1 MDAYSYI
8 ANADAAAIETLYQAY
23 RENPESVD
31 FGWRKFF
38 EGFDFSQQF
47 PEGASVLPGA
57 APAANGLSAANGS
70 AVAAPKTASAA
81 PAAPQSDDYGVL
93 NTFASTN
100 NAPEGLSSGE
110 VSSDKETA
118 VRNLIHAFRSRGH
131 LRAKT
136 NPVRERKDRK
146 PRLDLADFGLSEA
159 DLDTVFKNGEVLGL
173 GGQARLRD
181 IVAALEKIYTGAIG
195 FEYMYIRDPQ
205 VLDWFR
211 AKVERDSLDFNPGV
225 EYKKRILKKLNE
237 AVVFE
242 NFLHTKFLGQK
253 RFSLEGGETTIP
265 ALDAIIGK
273 GAELG
278 VKEVVIGMAHRGRLN
293 VLANIMGKTYE
304 QIFSEFEGT
313 AVPDL
318 TMGDGD
324 VKYHMGYSSE
334 VEASGGQ
341 KVNLKLAPNP
351 SHLEAVNPVVE
362 GFVRAKI
369 EHQYG
374 GDYHQILPILIHGDA
389 ALAGQGIGYELT
401 QMSQLEGYRT
411 GGTIHFVINNQV
423 GFTTDFEDARSSIYS
438 TDLAKIID
446 APVVHVNGDNPEAVV
461 FAVQLATE
469 YRQQFHADIF
479 IDMVCYRRHGHNESD
494 EPKFTQPTLYNLISK
509 HQNPREVYNAM
520 LVARGDV
527 DAALA
532 AQMDKDFRDTLQ
544 ARLDLVKQKPLPYKY
559 QALENEW
566 RSLRRSTPED
576 FEQSPETG
584 ISAETVEKVAKAL
597 TTIPEGFK
605 PIKQIDNLLKE
616 RRKMFYETRTLN
628 WAAGELLAYGSLLTE
643 NHVVR
648 VSGQDVQRGT
658 FSHRHA
664 VLHDAETSAPY
675 NSLNHIEGENE
686 QLSIF
691 NSLLSEYA
699 VLGFEFGY
707 GMANPTA
714 LVVWEAQFGD
724 FANGAQT
731 MIDQFLVSSESKWQR
746 MNGLVMLLPHGY
758 EGQGPE
764 HSNARPERFLQLAA
778 ENNIVVANI
787 TTPANFFH
795 ALRRQLAW
803 SFRKPLVVMSPKSM
817 LRHPLCISPMEEF
830 TGGHFREVLGDDF
843 AEAKKVKRVLLCSG
857 KVYYDLLEEQR
868 TSDRKD
874 VAIVRLE
881 QLHPFPKKQLD
892 AELAK
897 YGKAKIYW
905 VQEEPENMGYWNF
918 MLRYMRRELEDVVAR
933 KPSASPATG
942 YNKIHV
948 KEQKDLVARA
958 FDKPKEAVADGNIK
972 ATAEAA
978 KKQD

>member
-1 MDAYSYI
+1 MDSYSYI

-23 RENPESVD
+23 QQNPESVD

-47 PEGASVLPGA
+47 PEGAPLVPGA
-57 APAANGLSAANGS
+57 ATNGAPAATNGAAK
-70 AVAAPKTASAA
+70 AAA
-81 PAAPQSDDYGVL
+81 PAAPQADDYGVL
-93 NTFASTN
+93 NTSASTN
-100 NAPEGLSSGE
+100 NAPGTLASGE
-110 VSSDKETA
+110 VAADKETA
-118 VRNLIHAFRSRGH
+118 VRNLIHAYRSRGH

-146 PRLDLADFGLSEA
+146 PRLDLADFGLGDA
-159 DLDTVFKNGEVLGL
+159 DLDTVFRNGEVLGL
-173 GGQARLRD
+173 GSQAKLRD

-211 AKVERDSLDFNPGV
+211 EKVERDSLAFNPGV

-278 VKEVVIGMAHRGRLN
+278 VKEVMIGMAHRGRLN

-334 VEASGGQ
+334 VETSGGQ

-389 ALAGQGIGYELT
+389 ALAGQGIGYEVT
-401 QMSQLEGYRT
+401 QMSQLEGYKT

-446 APVVHVNGDNPEAVV
+446 APVVHVNGDDPEAVV

-494 EPKFTQPTLYNLISK
+494 EPKFTQPTLYNIISK

-520 LVARGDV
+520 LVQRGDV
-527 DAALA
+527 DAELA
-532 AQMDKDFRDTLQ
+532 NQMDREFRDMLQ
-544 ARLDLVKQKPLPYKY
+544 ARLDMVKQKPLPYKY

-584 ISAETVEKVAKAL
+584 ISAEVVEKVAKAL
-597 TTIPEGFK
+597 TTIPDGFK

-616 RRKMFYETRTLN
+616 RRKMFYETRSLN
-628 WAAGELLAYGSLLTE
+628 WAAGELLAYGSLLSE
-643 NHVVR
+643 KHIVR

-675 NSLNHIEGENE
+675 NSLNFMEGDNE
-686 QLSIF
+686 KLSIY

-714 LVVWEAQFGD
+714 LVIWEAQFGD

-731 MIDQFLVSSESKWQR
+731 MIDQFVVSSESKWQR
-746 MNGLVMLLPHGY
+746 MNGLVMQLPHGY

-795 ALRRQLAW
+795 ALRRQLTW

-817 LRHPLCISPMEEF
+817 LRHPLCVSPVEEF
-830 TGGHFREVLGDDF
+830 TSGRFREVLGDDF

-857 KVYYDLLEEQR
+857 KVYYDLLDEQR
-868 TSDRKD
+868 NSDRKD
-874 VAIVRLE
+874 VAIVRME

-897 YGKAKIYW
+897 YPKAKVYW

-918 MLRYMRRELEDVVAR
+918 MLRYMRRELEDVISR

-958 FDKPKEAVADGNIK
+958 FDKPKEAVADANIK
-972 ATAEAA
+972 ATVEVA
-978 KKQD
+978 KKEE

>member
-1 MDAYSYI
+1 MDTYSYI
-8 ANADAAAIETLYQAY
+8 ANADAAAIEALYQAY
-23 RENPESVD
+23 QQNPESVD
-31 FGWRKFF
+31 FGWQKFF

-47 PEGASVLPGA
+47 PEGAPVVPGA
-57 APAANGLSAANGS
+57 NGAAAGATK
-70 AVAAPKTASAA
+70 AAPS
-81 PAAPQSDDYGVL
+81 PGPVPQPDTYGVL
-93 NTFASTN
+93 NTAASTN
-100 NAPEGLSSGE
+100 NAPGLASGE
-110 VSSDKETA
+110 PASDKETA

-146 PRLDLADFGLSEA
+146 PRLDLGDFGLGEA

-173 GGQARLRD
+173 GSQTKLRD

-195 FEYMYIRDPQ
+195 FEYMYIRDPE

-211 AKVERDSLDFNPGV
+211 EKVEKDSLAFNPGV

-278 VKEVVIGMAHRGRLN
+278 VKEVMIGMAHRGRLN

-401 QMSQLEGYRT
+401 QMSQLEGYKT

-446 APVVHVNGDNPEAVV
+446 APVVHVNGDDPEAVV

-509 HQNPREVYNAM
+509 HQNPREVYNAT
-520 LVARGDV
+520 LVQRGDV
-527 DAALA
+527 DAELA
-532 AQMDKDFRDTLQ
+532 NHMDKEFRDTLQ
-544 ARLDLVKQKPLPYKY
+544 ARLDMVKQQPLPYKY

-584 ISAETVEKVAKAL
+584 ISAEVVEKVAKAL

-616 RRKMFYETRTLN
+616 RRKMFYETRVLN
-628 WAAGELLAYGSLLTE
+628 WAAGELLAYGSLLSE
-643 NHVVR
+643 QHIVR

-675 NSLNHIEGENE
+675 NSLNFMEGENE
-686 QLSIF
+686 KLSIY

-714 LVVWEAQFGD
+714 LVIWEAQFGD

-731 MIDQFLVSSESKWQR
+731 MIDQFVVSSESKWQR
-746 MNGLVMLLPHGY
+746 MNGLVMQLPHGY

-778 ENNIVVANI
+778 ENNIIVANI

-795 ALRRQLAW
+795 ALRRQLTW

-817 LRHPLCISPMEEF
+817 LRHPLCVSPIEEF
-830 TGGHFREVLGDDF
+830 TGGRFREVLGDDF
-843 AEAKKVKRVLLCSG
+843 ADAKKVKRVLLCSG
-857 KVYYDLLEEQR
+857 KVYYDLLDEQR
-868 TSDRKD
+868 NSDRRD
-874 VAIVRLE
+874 VAIIRLE

-905 VQEEPENMGYWNF
+905 VQEEPENMGYWNYL
-918 MLRYMRRELEDVVAR
+918 LRFMRRELEDVVAR

-948 KEQKDLVARA
+948 KEQKELVARA

-972 ATAEAA
+972 ATAEVA

>member
-1 MDAYSYI
+1 MDSYSYI

-23 RENPESVD
+23 QQNPESVD

-47 PEGASVLPGA
+47 PEGAPVVPGT
-57 APAANGLSAANGS
+57 AANGTGALATKAAD
-70 AVAAPKTASAA
+70 APG
-81 PAAPQSDDYGVL
+81 PRPQPDSYGVL
-93 NTFASTN
+93 VTPASTN
-100 NAPEGLSSGE
+100 NAPGMASGAPAG
-110 VSSDKETA
+110 DKETA

-146 PRLDLADFGLSEA
+146 PRLDLGDFGLGEA
-159 DLDTVFKNGEVLGL
+159 DLDAVFKNGEVIGL
-173 GGQARLRD
+173 GAQATLRD
-181 IVAALEKIYTGAIG
+181 ILAALEKIYTGPIG

-211 AKVERDSLDFNPGV
+211 EKVERDSLAFNPSG

-273 GAELG
+273 AAELG
-278 VKEVVIGMAHRGRLN
+278 VQEVMIGMAHRGRLN

-334 VEASGGQ
+334 VETASGQ

-374 GDYHQILPILIHGDA
+374 NDYHQILPILIHGDA
-389 ALAGQGIGYELT
+389 AVAGQGIGYELT
-401 QMSQLEGYRT
+401 QMSLLEGYKT

-446 APVVHVNGDNPEAVV
+446 APVLHVNGDDPEAVV

-520 LVARGDV
+520 LVNRGDV
-527 DAALA
+527 DAELA
-532 AQMDKDFRDTLQ
+532 AQMDKEFRDTLQ
-544 ARLDLVKQKPLPYKY
+544 ERLDLVKQAPLPYKY

-576 FEQSPETG
+576 FDQSPETG
-584 ISAETVEKVAKAL
+584 VSAETVAQVAKAL
-597 TTIPEGFK
+597 TSLPEGFK
-605 PIKQIDNLLKE
+605 PLKQIDNLLKE
-616 RRKMFYETRTLN
+616 RRKMFFETRVLN
-628 WAAGELLAYGSLLTE
+628 WAAAELLAYGSLLTE
-643 NHVVR
+643 KHVVR

-686 QLSIF
+686 KLSIF

-707 GMANPTA
+707 AMANPTA

-731 MIDQFLVSSESKWQR
+731 MIDQFIVSSESKWQR

-778 ENNIVVANI
+778 EHNIVVANM

-795 ALRRQLAW
+795 ALRRQLTW

-817 LRHPLCISPMEEF
+817 LRNPLCVSPIEDF
-830 TGGHFREVLGDDF
+830 TSGSFREVIGDAF
-843 AEAKKVKRVLLCSG
+843 ADAKKVKRVLLCSG
-857 KVYYDLLEEQR
+857 KVYFDLLEEQR
-868 TSDRKD
+868 ESKRTD

-897 YGKAKIYW
+897 YPKAKLYW
-905 VQEEPENMGYWNF
+905 VQEEPENMGYWNY
-918 MLRYMRRELEDVVAR
+918 MLRYMRRELEDVIAR

-948 KEQKDLVARA
+948 KEQKEVVARA
-958 FDKPKEAVADGNIK
+958 FNKPKEAVADDTIK
-972 ATAEAA
+972 ATAEIA